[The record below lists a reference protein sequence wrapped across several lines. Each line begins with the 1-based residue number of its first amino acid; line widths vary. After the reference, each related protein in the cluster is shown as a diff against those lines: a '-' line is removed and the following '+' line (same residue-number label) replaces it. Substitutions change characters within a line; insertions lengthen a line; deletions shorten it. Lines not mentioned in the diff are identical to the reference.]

1 MSPHGHT
8 DIKSEPVVDAANGS
22 RDRELSADVPL
33 INGGTASVKQPS
45 PRRLHN
51 STTTIIT
58 TAITT
63 TTTTTTIPPMKRVS
77 SSAVKSHSQ
86 SRSPAEQE
94 SHGDSEHISIKRE
107 PSQPP
112 KLARSA
118 SQKVVPRTPCLFDD
132 LPDSTADARATF
144 QTLEFCTYT
153 NKNMGYTEHAM
164 ECDCNEEW
172 GKLNPSYYCTLLR
185 YINIKMP
192 LELLSCSMI
201 PRTPVS

>member
-8 DIKSEPVVDAANGS
+8 DIKSEPVVDAVTNGS
-22 RDRELSADVPL
+22 RDKELSADVSL

-63 TTTTTTIPPMKRVS
+63 TAIPPLKRVS
-77 SSAVKSHSQ
+77 SSTVKSHSQ

-94 SHGDSEHISIKRE
+94 SNGDGGEQISIKRE

-118 SQKVVPRTPCLFDD
+118 SQKVVPRPPCLFGD
-132 LPDSTADARATF
+132 LPDSTADAQATF
-144 QTLEFCTYT
+144 QTLEFCTYM
-153 NKNMGYTEHAM
+153 NKHMGYTEHAM
-164 ECDCNEEW
+164 ECDCAEEW
-172 GKLNPSYYCTLLR
+172 GKLISSLYQYKDTS
-185 YINIKMP
+185 
-192 LELLSCSMI
+192 ELMY
-201 PRTPVS
+201 PVS